1 MPPQSQ
7 QLLKRKYRRR
17 ILGIWNIRLENWALH
32 AGEGLPLPP
41 PDTTTY
47 RITIVQKVLCKSVY
61 VWDLIPKKGSRKSE
75 NRKNVTQNKKIKWV
89 TKDEALLFRWLIIS
103 ILSTNISSCVI
114 CVYPLGL
121 RSGVSVLIF
130 LTKNI
135 IARWQKT
142 EVRRQMTEIF
152 EVGIWK
158 SEVGIKW
165 LRNAEC
171 GRKIVEGEIRS
182 GELSA
187 WCIEQRAD
195 DRV

>member
-1 MPPQSQ
+1 MSSSIIDPIYHTVALEVGMPPQSQ

-142 EVRRQMTEIF
+142 EVRRQRYLKLEF
-152 EVGIWK
+152 GSRK
-158 SEVGIKW
+158 SELSDCGMWK
-165 LRNAEC
+165 EDC
-171 GRKIVEGEIRS
+171 GRRNT
-182 GELSA
+182 
-187 WCIEQRAD
+187 
-195 DRV
+195 